1 VTLNTWTCQVIVYDF
16 PVSSSP
22 QRKAPLKKPKW
33 VHALHKRQP
42 LIDMETVILSINCA
56 SAAKLAYKKLS
67 TQDIFFDMVVTRRTF
82 ELSINSLLQPYPV
95 LLSTFKFSNF
105 LKEEKASLQRH
116 TTWSAIAVELVLGN
130 LIGLLPLLFHT
141 RPVCSWIFHFAKEF
155 TNDDILQSGCVWL
168 MGVPASCN
176 CSSLGNHICVL
187 SPNSSFSSFVEAFQV
202 NNITP
207 SASK

>member
-1 VTLNTWTCQVIVYDF
+1 MTLHTWTCQVIVYDT

-105 LKEEKASLQRH
+105 LKEGTQKHVDQPQSTQLSDLILA
-116 TTWSAIAVELVLGN
+116 N
-130 LIGLLPLLFHT
+130 L
-141 RPVCSWIFHFAKEF
+141 
-155 TNDDILQSGCVWL
+155 
-168 MGVPASCN
+168 
-176 CSSLGNHICVL
+176 
-187 SPNSSFSSFVEAFQV
+187 
-202 NNITP
+202 P
-207 SASK
+207 SRDKRMT